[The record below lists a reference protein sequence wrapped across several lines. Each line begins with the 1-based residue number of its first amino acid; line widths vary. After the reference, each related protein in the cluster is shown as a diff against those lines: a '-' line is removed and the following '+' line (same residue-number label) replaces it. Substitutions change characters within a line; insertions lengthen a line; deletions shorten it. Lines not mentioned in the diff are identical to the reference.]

1 MITNAPPPIAIQNQ
15 IGTPSGYTPNK
26 VKSVNSEASSEVG
39 FTVVE
44 LKGPVDSLASLVDSV
59 VFFDDNDDVIVATN
73 SVDSIREDFSVGD
86 LEIVDVGVVSVSDE
100 VSEAILSC
108 VVIISPFVVDALV
121 VIVST
126 LEVVD
131 IKEEVVELE
140 TISTLGIEVGMDS
153 WAVSLSESFIM
164 VLIGVDDTVSMAGSV
179 WDERLSDSYK
189 QALMIH
195 SS

>member
-15 IGTPSGYTPNK
+15 IGTPSGYTPYK

-153 WAVSLSESFIM
+153 
-164 VLIGVDDTVSMAGSV
+164 
-179 WDERLSDSYK
+179 
-189 QALMIH
+189 
-195 SS
+195 